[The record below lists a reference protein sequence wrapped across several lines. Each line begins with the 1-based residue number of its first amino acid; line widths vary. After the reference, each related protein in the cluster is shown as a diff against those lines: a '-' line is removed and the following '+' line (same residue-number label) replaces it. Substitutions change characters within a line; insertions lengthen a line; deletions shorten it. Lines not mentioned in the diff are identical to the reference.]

1 MTDKAIVEL
10 YWQRSEAAIQCSDAK
25 YGSGCRSTAAN
36 ILGSREDAEE
46 CFSDALLRVWN
57 TIPPQRPTDLR
68 AYLLKITRNLA
79 IDRYKARQAEK
90 RGGGQLPA
98 VLEELAEC
106 VGSGSAEDPLLAKE
120 LSDAV
125 NRFLRSLPRR
135 ECGIFLR
142 RYFFAEPAAE
152 IARRF
157 GLTANHV
164 TVLLCRVRQKLRQH
178 LRKEGLIP

>member
-10 YWQRSEAAIQCSDAK
+10 YWQRSETAIQSSEAK
-25 YGSGCRSTAAN
+25 FGACCRAAASN
-36 ILGSREDAEE
+36 ILGSPEDAEE
-46 CFSDALLRVWN
+46 CFSDALLRAWN

-79 IDRYKARQAEK
+79 LDRYKARRAEK
-90 RGGGQLPA
+90 RGGGQIPA

-106 VGSGSAEDPLLAKE
+106 LGGGSAEDSLLAAE
-120 LSDAV
+120 LSDTV

-135 ECGIFLR
+135 ECGVFLR
-142 RYFFAEPAAE
+142 RYFFAEPAAQ

-157 GLTANHV
+157 GLTENHV
-164 TVLLCRVRQKLRQH
+164 KVLLCRVRQKLRQH